1 MQWLSCEC
9 RLFHGKKAMAEPR
22 RLCTS
27 QGFTLLTVNMC
38 ECPFTL
44 GMCQLS
50 TLKNNSGDFGSKSQ
64 PHVRDELLGLIYL
77 LTLVKSWDN
86 TLTMGSNYAIRR
98 HNRILEKLHKICLYL
113 SRSLSERTVD
123 R

>member
-1 MQWLSCEC
+1 MASCYLLDFNITWATVVYSSRMLC
-9 RLFHGKKAMAEPR
+9 NSFHVNADYFMEKKAMAEPR

-50 TLKNNSGDFGSKSQ
+50 TLKNNSGDLGSKSQ

-77 LTLVKSWDN
+77 LTL
-86 TLTMGSNYAIRR
+86 
-98 HNRILEKLHKICLYL
+98 HQ
-113 SRSLSERTVD
+113 RSVTPLLPIIQFAYR
-123 R
+123 